1 MSKKTGMLVLLA
13 LVAVTVVA
21 VGPVGAQIT
30 DPPGG
35 GNPAPTATSLAPVPV
50 VPAPC
55 YVAAHDFNGD
65 KRVNEVDFN
74 QWKRWFLG
82 AECRQGAG
90 VCPPQMD
97 VNRDGQVTFADLN
110 MMLDHYRVCVMTPR
124 RSDSGR

>member
-1 MSKKTGMLVLLA
+1 MSKKTGVVVLLA
-13 LVAVTVVA
+13 LFVVLGAAVNSA
-21 VGPVGAQIT
+21 GAQVT
-30 DPPGG
+30 DPPKPGD
-35 GNPAPTATSLAPVPV
+35 PVPTATALAPVPV

-97 VNRDGQVTFADLN
+97 VNRDGQVSFADLN
-110 MMLDHYRVCVMTPR
+110 LMLDHYRTCVMTPR

>member
-1 MSKKTGMLVLLA
+1 MSKKTGVVVLLA
-13 LVAVTVVA
+13 LLVVLGAAVSSA
-21 VGPVGAQIT
+21 GAQVT
-30 DPPGG
+30 EPPKPGDPV
-35 GNPAPTATSLAPVPV
+35 PTATAAAPVPV

-97 VNRDGQVTFADLN
+97 VNRDGQVSFADLN
-110 MMLDHYRVCVMTPR
+110 LMLDRYRTCVMTPR